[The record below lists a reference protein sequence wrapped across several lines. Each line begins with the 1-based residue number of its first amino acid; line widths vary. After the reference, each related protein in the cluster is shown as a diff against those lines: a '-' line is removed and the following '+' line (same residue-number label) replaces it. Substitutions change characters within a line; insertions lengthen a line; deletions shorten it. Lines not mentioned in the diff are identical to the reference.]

1 MDEDYSGLPLEESP
15 EQERQSV
22 KLFTMSQEDFSPRR
36 SRDLSKGGSWSLL
49 FLLLLNSTLLAFVLT
64 LPEFCTK
71 RVLCACS

>member
-36 SRDLSKGGSWSLL
+36 SHDLSKGGSWTFFCLSLVTR
-49 FLLLLNSTLLAFVLT
+49 FNMT
-64 LPEFCTK
+64 C
-71 RVLCACS
+71 LCVDIA